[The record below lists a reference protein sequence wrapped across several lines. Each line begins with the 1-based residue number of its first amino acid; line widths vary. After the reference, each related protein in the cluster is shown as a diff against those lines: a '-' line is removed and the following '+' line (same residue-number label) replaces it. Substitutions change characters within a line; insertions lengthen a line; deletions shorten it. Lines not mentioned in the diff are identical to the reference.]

1 MIRHLFLMIWNQKR
15 RNLGLMLEIFF
26 SFMVLFAVLTFI
38 IYNYNHYRQPLGFDY
53 NKVWVLTQDWKDTKP
68 TEVRAVQ
75 AEISRVLSNAKE
87 VAHFSFSASMVPYGF
102 SNFSTSLQKNNIAI
116 QCDVFEAD
124 PAFPAVMGIKLTEGR
139 WFDKRDDASANQ
151 QIIINRK
158 MREALFGDKN
168 ALGELINWGDN
179 RKLEVIGVIEN
190 YKFQGEFSAL
200 KPGYFYRPDTSFLGS
215 HIVMKVHPTAN
226 AAFEAN
232 LMNQLNQIAGN
243 WSFEMRDMGDMRQ
256 TVQRITLVPIII
268 FLTIS
273 GFLIFNVALGLFGVL
288 YYNINKRKQEIGV
301 RRAMGSTQNN
311 ISGQFIGEVLVI
323 ATFSLALGLFF
334 AIQFPLLKVFNV
346 QVGIYFSAIIL
357 AFLLIYALV
366 LVCSFYPSRQAAQL
380 HPAMALHEE

>member
-1 MIRHLFLMIWNQKR
+1 
-15 RNLGLMLEIFF
+15 
-26 SFMVLFAVLTFI
+26 
-38 IYNYNHYRQPLGFDY
+38 
-53 NKVWVLTQDWKDTKP
+53 
-68 TEVRAVQ
+68 
-75 AEISRVLSNAKE
+75 
-87 VAHFSFSASMVPYGF
+87 
-102 SNFSTSLQKNNIAI
+102 
-116 QCDVFEAD
+116 
-124 PAFPAVMGIKLTEGR
+124 
-139 WFDKRDDASANQ
+139 
-151 QIIINRK
+151 
-158 MREALFGDKN
+158 
-168 ALGELINWGDN
+168 
-179 RKLEVIGVIEN
+179 
-190 YKFQGEFSAL
+190 
-200 KPGYFYRPDTSFLGS
+200 
-215 HIVMKVHPTAN
+215 MKVNPTAN

-232 LMNQLNQIAGN
+232 LMKQLNQIAGN

-311 ISGQFIGEVLVI
+311 ISGQFIGEVIVI

-334 AIQFPLLKVFNV
+334 AIQFPLLKVLNV
-346 QVGIYFSAIIL
+346 QAGIYFSAIIL